1 MKALSIRQP
10 WAWLIIHAGKDVEN
24 RTWCTNY
31 RGRFLVHAAKGM
43 TQREYQDAKQFA
55 ALNGVHNL
63 PEFDELPRGR
73 VLTLNVLS
81 TWGDPNYIGL
91 SALELFDE
99 MQAKRKREKLAT
111 ASESALLFPVQVPD
125 AR

>member
-24 RTWCTNY
+24 RTWCSNY

-55 ALNGVHNL
+55 ELNGVHNL
-63 PEFDELPRGR
+63 PEFDELPRGGI
-73 VLTLNVLS
+73 VGSVELTDCLSHSDS
-81 TWGDPNYIGL
+81 TWYTGDT
-91 SALELFDE
+91 ALVLRDP
-99 MQAKRKREKLAT
+99 QPLAFMPCPGRLGFFEVEGV
-111 ASESALLFPVQVPD
+111 AHG
-125 AR
+125 